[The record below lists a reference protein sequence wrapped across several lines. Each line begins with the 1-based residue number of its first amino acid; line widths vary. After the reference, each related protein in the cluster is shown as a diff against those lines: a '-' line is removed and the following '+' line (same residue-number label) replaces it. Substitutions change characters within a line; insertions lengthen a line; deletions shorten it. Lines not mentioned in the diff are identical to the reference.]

1 MKENKEKTKK
11 FKMSKGQFAIKI
23 IATILALLMILSVC
37 ATGVYYLYTYF
48 SV

>member
-11 FKMSKGQFAIKI
+11 LKMSKGQLAIKI
-23 IATILALLMILSVC
+23 MAAFLALLMILSVC

-48 SV
+48 LA